1 MIKKWFTGAPI
12 TKFGTSKDALKKL
25 KNQYLKFT
33 TMTKEES
40 EEIAIALASSN
51 GALKALKEAGF
62 TTLDDHIEKN
72 EKLIKKLV
80 GLLYVVVLVGGKFI
94 GYC

>member
-1 MIKKWFTGAPI
+1 
-12 TKFGTSKDALKKL
+12 
-25 KNQYLKFT
+25 
-33 TMTKEES
+33 MTKEEI

-80 GLLYVVVLVGGKFI
+80 GLLSVVVLVGGKFI

>member
-1 MIKKWFTGAPI
+1 
-12 TKFGTSKDALKKL
+12 
-25 KNQYLKFT
+25 
-33 TMTKEES
+33 MTKEEI

-51 GALKALKEAGF
+51 GALKALKESGF
-62 TTLDDHIEKN
+62 KNLDEHIEKN

-80 GLLYVVVLVGGKFI
+80 GLLSVVVLVGVEFI